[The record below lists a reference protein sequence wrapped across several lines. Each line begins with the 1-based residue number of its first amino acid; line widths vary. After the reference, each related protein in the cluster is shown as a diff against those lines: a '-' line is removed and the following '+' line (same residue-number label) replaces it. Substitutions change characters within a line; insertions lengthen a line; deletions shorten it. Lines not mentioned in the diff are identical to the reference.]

1 MYHTTF
7 DNERKQWNGQMTKS
21 DFNPDASLGNVILN
35 ALLVNGSRVA
45 QVNYTKNRDRMEY
58 YPVKILIF
66 IFQLDMRQHKQSND
80 IR

>member
-58 YPVKILIF
+58 YPVKILKF